1 MVERRENG
9 EPYRVRTCD
18 LLIKSQLLYALGLRI
33 FSNLSLFYCY
43 FVNCTSRNVSLTFAY
58 FHNFVSLSVS
68 LKMPSKNL
76 TCKIDQRSID
86 KYVKEQRL
94 IGDRLT
100 LSDETCGGLKLVI
113 NSKSCSWTYSYRKR
127 GYLDGGKRHPQRTMK
142 LGDPVSMSPAEAR
155 LAAETIKSQVRAG
168 DDPALASRAQ
178 DRERRREEARKR
190 TCARWLEL
198 YRTEQMQSGATK
210 YYRDELRNVEFA
222 LHELSMVEGY
232 PEEIT
237 ARHIRELADMHQEHP
252 ATGRHRLGAMSRFL
266 DFLLDEEVIAAN
278 PVASVS
284 KRRKPKPP
292 PPRENYFTPEQVLA
306 LWNAEGLKPTYQRYL
321 RFMITSPLR
330 AGEAAN
336 LTWDQVD
343 RDRSEVR
350 LSAEDTKNSE
360 HFVMPLSSIATRAI
374 WATEQVQS
382 ELVFPLSSVDN
393 AQMSSWSYFNKC
405 VRKASG
411 VENFILHDLRRT
423 FSTLM
428 AEHTDVSE
436 SLIDS
441 LLNHKQSATRGGVMR
456 HYQKSQN
463 LEKRRDVMAKWGKLL
478 EAWVGSSRVA
488 DE

>member
-1 MVERRENG
+1 MN
-9 EPYRVRTCD
+9 C
-18 LLIKSQLLYALGLRI
+18 
-33 FSNLSLFYCY
+33 LSR
-43 FVNCTSRNVSLTFAY
+43 SVSLTFAY
-58 FHNFVSLSVS
+58 VHNFVSLSVS
-68 LKMPSKNL
+68 LKMSPKSL

-86 KYVKEQRL
+86 RFIKEQRL
-94 IGDRLT
+94 LGDRIT

-155 LAAETIKSQVRAG
+155 LAAETLKSRVRAG
-168 DDPALASRAQ
+168 EDPALASRAN
-178 DRERRREEARKR
+178 ERKRRAEEARKR
-190 TCARWLEL
+190 NCSQWLEL
-198 YRTEQMQSGATK
+198 YRTEQMQSGHTK
-210 YYRDELRNVEFA
+210 YHRDELRNVGFA
-222 LHELSMVEGY
+222 LHELSMVEAC

-237 ARHIRELADMHQEHP
+237 PRHIRELADIHQKRP

-266 DFLLDEEVIAAN
+266 DFLLDEEVISAN

-292 PPRENYFTPEQVLA
+292 PPRENHFTPEQLGA
-306 LWNAEGLKPTYQRYL
+306 LWNAQGLKRTYQRYL
-321 RFMITSPLR
+321 RFMITCPLR

-343 RDRSEVR
+343 RDRSEIR

-360 HFVMPLSSIATRAI
+360 HFVMPISSIATQVI
-374 WATEQVQS
+374 WASEQVQS
-382 ELVFPLSSVDN
+382 ELVFPLSSIDD
-393 AQMSSWSYFNKC
+393 AQMSSWSYFNQS
-405 VRKASG
+405 VRRATG
-411 VENFILHDLRRT
+411 VESFILHDLRRT

-463 LEKRRDVMAKWGKLL
+463 LEKRRNVMAKWGQLL
-478 EAWVGSSRVA
+478 EEWVGDSLMTDA
-488 DE
+488 

>member
-1 MVERRENG
+1 M
-9 EPYRVRTCD
+9 
-18 LLIKSQLLYALGLRI
+18 LL
-33 FSNLSLFYCY
+33 
-43 FVNCTSRNVSLTFAY
+43 NVSLISAQ
-58 FHNFVSLSVS
+58 NRKFVSLSVS
-68 LKMPSKNL
+68 LKMPSKSL
-76 TCKIDQRSID
+76 TCKIDQRSIE
-86 KYVKEQRL
+86 KFVKEQRL
-94 IGDRLT
+94 LGDRIT
-100 LSDETCGGLKLVI
+100 LSDETCAGLKLVI
-113 NSKSCSWTYSYRKR
+113 NNKSCSWAYSYRKR

-168 DDPALASRAQ
+168 EDPALTSRAI
-178 DRERRREEARKR
+178 DRARRAEEARKR
-190 TCARWLEL
+190 TCVQWLQQ
-198 YRTEQMQSGATK
+198 YSSKQMQSGATK
-210 YYRDELRNVEFA
+210 YQRDELRHVGFA
-222 LHELSMVEGY
+222 LHELSLEAAY

-237 ARHIRELADMHQEHP
+237 SKQIRDLADMHQARP

-266 DFLLDEEVIAAN
+266 DFLLDEEVIAVN
-278 PVASVS
+278 PVGSVS

-292 PPRENYFTPEQVLA
+292 PPRENYFTPEQLAA
-306 LWNAEGLKPTYQRYL
+306 LWNAEGLKSTYQRYL
-321 RFMITSPLR
+321 RFMITCPLR

-360 HFVMPLSSIATRAI
+360 HFVMPLSSIAAQVI
-374 WATEQVQS
+374 WSPEQMQS
-382 ELVFPLSSVDN
+382 ELVFPLSSVDD
-393 AQMSSWSYFNKC
+393 AQMSSWSYFNTC
-405 VRKASG
+405 VRKAPG

-463 LEKRRDVMAKWGKLL
+463 LEKRRDVMAKWGRLL
-478 EAWVGSSRVA
+478 EAWVGST
-488 DE
+488 

>member
-1 MVERRENG
+1 
-9 EPYRVRTCD
+9 
-18 LLIKSQLLYALGLRI
+18 
-33 FSNLSLFYCY
+33 
-43 FVNCTSRNVSLTFAY
+43 
-58 FHNFVSLSVS
+58 
-68 LKMPSKNL
+68 MPSKSL

-94 IGDRLT
+94 LGERIT

-127 GYLDGGKRHPQRTMK
+127 GYADGGKRHQQRTMK

-168 DDPALASRAQ
+168 DDPALVTRAKEG
-178 DRERRREEARKR
+178 ERKAEEARKR
-190 TCARWLEL
+190 TCAQWLEM
-198 YRTEQMQSGATK
+198 YRTEQMQSGQTK
-210 YYRDELRNVEFA
+210 YQRDELRNVEFA
-222 LHELSMVEGY
+222 LHELSMVEAY

-237 ARHIRELADMHQEHP
+237 SRHMRDLADMHQEHP

-278 PVASVS
+278 PVVSVS
-284 KRRKPKPP
+284 KRRRPKPP
-292 PPRENYFTPEQVLA
+292 PPRENYFSPEQLA
-306 LWNAEGLKPTYQRYL
+306 VLWNAEGLKPTYQRYL

-336 LTWDQVD
+336 LTWDEVD
-343 RDRSEVR
+343 LDRNELR
-350 LSAEDTKNSE
+350 LSSKDTKNSE
-360 HFVMPLSSIATRAI
+360 HFVMPLSAI
-374 WATEQVQS
+374 TKQVIWEAEHVQS
-382 ELVFPLSSVDN
+382 ELVFPLSSVDS

-411 VENFILHDLRRT
+411 IESFILHDLRRT

-428 AEHTDVSE
+428 AEHSDVSE

-441 LLNHKQSATRGGVMR
+441 LLNHKQSATRGGVIR
-456 HYQKSQN
+456 HYQQSKN
-463 LEKRRDVMAKWGKLL
+463 LEKRRDVMAQWGKLL
-478 EAWVGSSRVA
+478 EAWVGSSLVA

>member
-1 MVERRENG
+1 
-9 EPYRVRTCD
+9 
-18 LLIKSQLLYALGLRI
+18 
-33 FSNLSLFYCY
+33 
-43 FVNCTSRNVSLTFAY
+43 
-58 FHNFVSLSVS
+58 
-68 LKMPSKNL
+68 MPSKSL

-94 IGDRLT
+94 LGERIT
-100 LSDETCGGLKLVI
+100 LSDETCAGLKLVI

-142 LGDPVSMSPAEAR
+142 LGDSVSTSPAEAR

-168 DDPALASRAQ
+168 DDPALVTRAKE
-178 DRERRREEARKR
+178 RERKAEEARKS
-190 TCARWLEL
+190 TCAQWLEV
-198 YRTEQMQSGATK
+198 YRTRQMQSGKTK
-210 YYRDELRNVEFA
+210 YQRDELRNVEFA
-222 LHELSMVEGY
+222 LHELSMVAAY

-237 ARHIRELADMHQEHP
+237 PKHIRDLADMHQEHP

-292 PPRENYFTPEQVLA
+292 PPRENYFTPEQLAA

-343 RDRSEVR
+343 SDRGEVR
-350 LSAEDTKNSE
+350 LSAGDTKNSQ
-360 HFVMPLSSIATRAI
+360 HFVMPLSSIASQVV
-374 WATEQVQS
+374 WASEQVQS
-382 ELVFPLSSVDN
+382 ELVFPLSSVDS
-393 AQMSSWSYFNKC
+393 AQMSSWSHFNKS
-405 VRKASG
+405 VRTASG
-411 VENFILHDLRRT
+411 VESFILHDLRRT
-423 FSTLM
+423 LSTLM
-428 AEHTDVSE
+428 AEHSDVSE

-441 LLNHKQSATRGGVMR
+441 LLNHKQSTTRGGVMR
-456 HYQKSQN
+456 HYQKAKN
-463 LEKRRDVMAKWGKLL
+463 LEKRRDVMAQWGKLL
-478 EAWVGSSRVA
+478 EEWV
-488 DE
+488 